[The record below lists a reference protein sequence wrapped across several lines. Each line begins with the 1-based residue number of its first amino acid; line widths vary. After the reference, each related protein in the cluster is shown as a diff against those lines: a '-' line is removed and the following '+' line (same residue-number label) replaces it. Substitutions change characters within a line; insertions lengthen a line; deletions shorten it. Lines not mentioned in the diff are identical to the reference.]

1 MFRPL
6 KVFIRVLMNVQ
17 VGLHINLRNRI
28 SSRTPNEC
36 IVWLQT
42 RAIKAKTGQ
51 DGSSAEMVAK
61 ALTNALSKFREK
73 GKGNPALELK
83 VQELARK
90 ASRLQYQGD
99 KPVSQETVTL
109 CHHE

>member
-1 MFRPL
+1 
-6 KVFIRVLMNVQ
+6 
-17 VGLHINLRNRI
+17 
-28 SSRTPNEC
+28 
-36 IVWLQT
+36 
-42 RAIKAKTGQ
+42 
-51 DGSSAEMVAK
+51 MVAK

-99 KPVSQETVTL
+99 KPVSQETVIKFLLIINFIFTFNFIL
-109 CHHE
+109 KKSSPGLPGEVQNNNNLSIKTNLLKVYWSWKVCDDTQHMFM